1 MAVAK
6 STIIIAAGHSSNAQD
21 VKWSSFDSGDN
32 NIHFDM
38 NTVDASKMLILVAC
52 HSTLTHRWYIGTSAS
67 AASHT
72 SMQYPYSAA
81 GIGRWLIRTTAKN
94 DADPIS
100 IFKSTDGG
108 SSPGTLE
115 DTEVMGIYTIGPF
128 ETARFKDSDG
138 YINMCR
144 AKTTVGA
151 VSDSDAHYIA
161 AILIP

>member
-6 STIIIAAGHSSNAQD
+6 STIITAAGHSSNAQGI
-21 VKWSSFDSGDN
+21 KWSSFDSGDN
-32 NIHFDM
+32 NMYFDVSA
-38 NTVDASKMLILVAC
+38 VDASKLLILVAC

-81 GIGRWLIRTTAKN
+81 GVGRWLVRTTAKQ
-94 DADPIS
+94 DADAIS
-100 IFKSTDGG
+100 IFKSTLG
-108 SSPGTLE
+108 SSAGSPVG
-115 DTEVMGIYTIGPF
+115 DSEVMGIYTIGPF